1 MINCSCANQIF
12 YDSFIDVIKI
22 IEILVAF
29 MSRLSN
35 LVIVTMLSSSIYM
48 TFSVKND
55 VAGLAKKVALVKNDI
70 RHEQEKIAI
79 YKAEWAVLTEASHI
93 DKLQKKLIPNL
104 KVVSVAQIQTI
115 NTYQPQSQ
123 FAHNNISNQA
133 FNVR

>member
-1 MINCSCANQIF
+1 
-12 YDSFIDVIKI
+12 
-22 IEILVAF
+22 

-70 RHEQEKIAI
+70 RQEQEKIAI

-93 DKLQKKLIPNL
+93 DKLQKKLIPTL

-115 NTYQPQSQ
+115 NIYQPQSQ
-123 FAHNNISNQA
+123 LAHNDIRNQA

>member
-1 MINCSCANQIF
+1 
-12 YDSFIDVIKI
+12 
-22 IEILVAF
+22 

-93 DKLQKKLIPNL
+93 DKLQKKLIPSL

-115 NTYQPQSQ
+115 NTYPPQSQ
-123 FAHNNISNQA
+123 LAHNDINKQA